1 MTNIAETKLIMR
13 FDREKVNIVCI
24 YELEL
29 NTSRTDTRQ
38 SCLYDIEPN
47 IRRAE
52 TRAKNCS
59 RTSNRKEKNTYG
71 IAAAEALDL
80 GSVSSPAM
88 SSRRSWTSGKKASS
102 GK

>member
-1 MTNIAETKLIMR
+1 MTNIANIKQVMQS
-13 FDREKVNIVCI
+13 DREKVNIVCI

-29 NTSRTDTRQ
+29 NTSITDTRR
-38 SCLYDIEPN
+38 SCVYDIEPN

-59 RTSNRKEKNTYG
+59 RTSNRKENTYG

-88 SSRRSWTSGKKASS
+88 SSRRSWTSGKKSSS